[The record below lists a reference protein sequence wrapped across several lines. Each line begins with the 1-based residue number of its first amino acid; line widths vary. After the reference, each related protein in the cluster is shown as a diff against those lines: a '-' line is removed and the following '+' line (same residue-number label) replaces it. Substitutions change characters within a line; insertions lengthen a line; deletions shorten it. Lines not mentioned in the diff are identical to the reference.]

1 MRGCVYLVGAGC
13 GRADLITLRGLRL
26 LQCCDVVVY
35 DDLIDRHLLE
45 AAPQA
50 AERLYVGK
58 RLGRHSTPQEEISR
72 LLVKKALEGKVVI
85 RLKGGDPFVFG
96 RGGEEMEALL
106 SAGIP
111 CEEVPGITSAVAIP
125 AAVGIPVT
133 HRGVSRS
140 FHVITG
146 HTFDERGEPAGGWG
160 TLANLEGTLVFLMG
174 LANLE
179 GIADGLLSA
188 GKRAETPAAV
198 ISSGM
203 GPRPVAVRAPL
214 AQLAEKTRAAELK
227 APAIILVGPTAAL
240 DFSATVE
247 HPLSGVRVGVTGTAG
262 LRQKLQELLTGLGA
276 VVETAAGLTVEELPL
291 PLRLEDLC
299 AGRSPWLVFTSA
311 NGVDIFFRKARRA
324 GSAAPGRLPLRGD
337 RRVHRTASGQ
347 PRHPGEPVPGDLYQC
362 GSGGGSEGAAGARG
376 SGGAAPLPAGDG
388 GAAPAAG
395 PVGIRGSGAVPVFFA
410 GRAHLG

>member
-227 APAIILVGPTAAL
+227 APGT
-240 DFSATVE
+240 FSQTMY
-247 HPLSGVRVGVTGTAG
+247 
-262 LRQKLQELLTGLGA
+262 
-276 VVETAAGLTVEELPL
+276 
-291 PLRLEDLC
+291 
-299 AGRSPWLVFTSA
+299 
-311 NGVDIFFRKARRA
+311 
-324 GSAAPGRLPLRGD
+324 RG
-337 RRVHRTASGQ
+337 RTA
-347 PRHPGEPVPGDLYQC
+347 
-362 GSGGGSEGAAGARG
+362 
-376 SGGAAPLPAGDG
+376 
-388 GAAPAAG
+388 
-395 PVGIRGSGAVPVFFA
+395 
-410 GRAHLG
+410 

>member
-72 LLVKKALEGKVVI
+72 LLVKKALEGKVVV
-85 RLKGGDPFVFG
+85 RLKGEIPSSSDGAA
-96 RGGEEMEALL
+96 RKWRRWL

-146 HTFDERGEPAGGWG
+146 HTFDERGEPAGGWAPWPIWRG
-160 TLANLEGTLVFLMG
+160 RWCSSWDWPIWRG
-174 LANLE
+174 L
-179 GIADGLLSA
+179 
-188 GKRAETPAAV
+188 
-198 ISSGM
+198 
-203 GPRPVAVRAPL
+203 
-214 AQLAEKTRAAELK
+214 
-227 APAIILVGPTAAL
+227 
-240 DFSATVE
+240 
-247 HPLSGVRVGVTGTAG
+247 
-262 LRQKLQELLTGLGA
+262 
-276 VVETAAGLTVEELPL
+276 
-291 PLRLEDLC
+291 
-299 AGRSPWLVFTSA
+299 
-311 NGVDIFFRKARRA
+311 
-324 GSAAPGRLPLRGD
+324 
-337 RRVHRTASGQ
+337 
-347 PRHPGEPVPGDLYQC
+347 
-362 GSGGGSEGAAGARG
+362 
-376 SGGAAPLPAGDG
+376 
-388 GAAPAAG
+388 
-395 PVGIRGSGAVPVFFA
+395 
-410 GRAHLG
+410 